1 MFWTLLVSIQ
11 LRAILYGMKTSDLQ
25 KYLQRVP
32 AWPKEAQDELV
43 RSMVEIEY
51 RYSERYHVDD
61 EELAALER
69 SADDVRNS
77 RFATD
82 DDVEAAFTRY
92 HRA

>member
-1 MFWTLLVSIQ
+1 
-11 LRAILYGMKTSDLQ
+11 MKTSDLQ
-25 KYLQRVP
+25 KYLQRIP

-43 RSMVEIEY
+43 RSMVEIEH

-61 EELAALER
+61 DELAALER
-69 SADDVRNS
+69 SADDVRNG

-82 DDVEAAFTRY
+82 DDLEAAFTRY